1 MSVARCTILDMET
14 WYKDTHLCTIC
25 DALIEVTRK
34 DDFRNIWHCG
44 GECNLLS
51 VEDATIHPTNERN
64 KMETNYSHP
73 ADVEG
78 SAVPHSYDANVLV
91 TYKDITDGVA
101 TYPTIKVNDL
111 EYKLD
116 NIKYLYRR
124 IEKQEKQIGQ
134 VIDNLTVEGWYN
146 PNVDKEEILREL
158 CEIFEHE
165 AKQEIVIRATV
176 TVDVRYNCPIADV
189 EDFDGKYFL
198 QDELTIDAY
207 NGDIVIESWDVEDAD
222 VDY

>member
-1 MSVARCTILDMET
+1 MLD
-14 WYKDTHLCTIC
+14 
-25 DALIEVTRK
+25 
-34 DDFRNIWHCG
+34 
-44 GECNLLS
+44 NLENAMDLGT
-51 VEDATIHPTNERN
+51 EYNPNL
-64 KMETNYSHP
+64 
-73 ADVEG
+73 
-78 SAVPHSYDANVLV
+78 LV
-91 TYKDITDGVA
+91 TYKDITEGNV
-101 TYPTIKVNDL
+101 TYPTIKVVDL
-111 EYKLD
+111 EYKLE
-116 NIKYLYRR
+116 NIKSLYRR

-146 PNVDKEEILREL
+146 PNVEKEDILREL

-165 AKQEIVIRATV
+165 AKQEITIRATV
-176 TVDVRYNCPIADV
+176 TVDVRYNCPIVDV

>member
-14 WYKDTHLCTIC
+14 WHKDTHLCTIC

-64 KMETNYSHP
+64 NMEITT
-73 ADVEG
+73 E
-78 SAVPHSYDANVLV
+78 VPETYNANALV

-101 TYPTIKVNDL
+101 TYPTLKVNEL

-146 PNVDKEEILREL
+146 PNVDKEDILKDL

-165 AKQEIVIRATV
+165 AKQEIRMTATV
-176 TVDVRYNCPIADV
+176 QVSVTYNCPIEDV
-189 EDFDGKYFL
+189 EDFDAKYFL
-198 QDELTIDAY
+198 QDELTVDAY
-207 NGDIVIESWDVEDAD
+207 NGDIIIESFDVEDAD